1 MKPSLAA
8 MKRKLENIFMTK
20 KSLNTDNL
28 HSDRADK
35 PEHGVLHKPVHTSVA
50 YGYDKA
56 QHLAEVFQGKRQ
68 GYNYGRQLNP
78 TVTALQKRITKMEA
92 GLSSVGF
99 STGMAAISSTMLA
112 LLKTGDHVISSS
124 FLFGNTNSFFETLK
138 RLGIEV
144 SFVDATQAKFVEEA
158 VRENTKIVFTETI
171 ANPVTQVADLVG
183 IGQVCK
189 DKNLVYIVDNTMTS
203 PFSFKPKNVGASLII
218 NSLTK
223 YIGGHGNALGGMV
236 TDTGIHNWETF
247 DNIIKTYRSEKP
259 ELWGITQIKKKGL
272 RDMGSSL
279 GPEAAHHLAVGSETL
294 TMRMERA
301 SSTALQL
308 VKFCS
313 EHKNVGATYYPGLP
327 NHPQHT
333 RARKLFKNF
342 GAIFSIDLVDG
353 IDCFDVL
360 DKMEVIISSSN
371 LGDTR
376 TLAIPVAH
384 TIFYEM
390 GSERRKSMGIS
401 DSMIRFS
408 VGIEEPE
415 DLLADLKKALN

>member
-1 MKPSLAA
+1 
-8 MKRKLENIFMTK
+8 MTK
-20 KSLNTDNL
+20 KGLNTDNL
-28 HSDRADK
+28 HSDRADE

-56 QHLAEVFQGKRQ
+56 KHLAEVFQGKRQ

-247 DNIIKTYRSEKP
+247 DNITREGSLFKGWRSHNLCPRE
-259 ELWGITQIKKKGL
+259 GL
-272 RDMGSSL
+272 L
-279 GPEAAHHLAVGSETL
+279 
-294 TMRMERA
+294 
-301 SSTALQL
+301 
-308 VKFCS
+308 S
-313 EHKNVGATYYPGLP
+313 EHLFTAGQFRPPPLNRVDFDHFRGRYSFYPSF
-327 NHPQHT
+327 
-333 RARKLFKNF
+333 FKVLIHLLKV
-342 GAIFSIDLVDG
+342 ALISPIIIF
-353 IDCFDVL
+353 
-360 DKMEVIISSSN
+360 
-371 LGDTR
+371 
-376 TLAIPVAH
+376 
-384 TIFYEM
+384 
-390 GSERRKSMGIS
+390 
-401 DSMIRFS
+401 
-408 VGIEEPE
+408 
-415 DLLADLKKALN
+415 

>member
-1 MKPSLAA
+1 
-8 MKRKLENIFMTK
+8 MTK
-20 KSLNTDNL
+20 KGLNTDNL
-28 HSDRADK
+28 HSDRADE

-56 QHLAEVFQGKRQ
+56 KHLAEVFQGKRQ

-223 YIGGHGNALGGMV
+223 YIGGHSDLIAGAASGKTDAVARIREYRHFLGGMADPN
-236 TDTGIHNWETF
+236 TCWMLM
-247 DNIIKTYRSEKP
+247 RS
-259 ELWGITQIKKKGL
+259 
-272 RDMGSSL
+272 
-279 GPEAAHHLAVGSETL
+279 
-294 TMRMERA
+294 ME
-301 SSTALQL
+301 
-308 VKFCS
+308 
-313 EHKNVGATYYPGLP
+313 
-327 NHPQHT
+327 
-333 RARKLFKNF
+333 
-342 GAIFSIDLVDG
+342 
-353 IDCFDVL
+353 
-360 DKMEVIISSSN
+360 
-371 LGDTR
+371 
-376 TLAIPVAH
+376 TLAIRVRHQQDVAEQVFAHVRNHPKVQRFISAWPVDLPDGEKAIAEEQMLGGGAMAAFEVAGGRAGAFRVLNALKH
-384 TIFYEM
+384 FQLAVSL
-390 GSERRKSMGIS
+390 GSTESLAEHPASMTHAGVPPEVKAQYGIS
-401 DSMIRFS
+401 EGLIRIS
-408 VGIEEPE
+408 VGIERPE
-415 DLLADLKKALN
+415 DLIADLDQAFAQV